1 MSTYSFVDA
10 ARHVCDNFFVR
21 YVMSEAQYTL
31 SDGELYFACKCD
43 VKELGLRC
51 RGKGH
56 LWEDDHFG
64 TGGDVTF
71 VGVLLSSKRAIK
83 QFVAEAP
90 LCGSCHYKLFTA
102 SEAHRLDDTE
112 MFVEVAMPEPRSI
125 IALANAAAA
134 ALTRMAGLW

>member
-1 MSTYSFVDA
+1 M
-10 ARHVCDNFFVR
+10 CDNFFVR

-31 SDGELYFACKCD
+31 SDGELYFACKSD
-43 VKELGLRC
+43 VKQLGLRC
-51 RGKGH
+51 LGKGH
-56 LWEDDHFG
+56 VREDDHSG
-64 TGGDVTF
+64 ADGNVTF

-112 MFVEVAMPEPRSI
+112 MFVEVALPEPMSI
-125 IALANAAAA
+125 RALVNTAAA
-134 ALTRMAGLW
+134 ALITMAGLW